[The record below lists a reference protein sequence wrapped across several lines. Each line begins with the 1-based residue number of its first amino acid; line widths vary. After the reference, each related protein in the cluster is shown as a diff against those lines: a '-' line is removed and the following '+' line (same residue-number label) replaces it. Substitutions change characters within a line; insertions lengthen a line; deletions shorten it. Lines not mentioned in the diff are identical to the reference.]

1 MTRKSYNQH
10 NNLHISL
17 EFSKNFKNICQNE
30 ETLPQNTKK
39 GKLFPNILFGNNV
52 KYSPL
57 HPSPNM
63 TFQSIDTTDAPNQHS
78 HGMEATQLIQSN
90 KLEMFHY
97 PVSNLRLEKVCLKC

>member
-1 MTRKSYNQH
+1 MRKPYNRH
-10 NNLHISL
+10 NNSHISL

-57 HPSPNM
+57 SNCVLQDFKM
-63 TFQSIDTTDAPNQHS
+63 TQYFGHFKSEFDAVK
-78 HGMEATQLIQSN
+78 A
-90 KLEMFHY
+90 KLVY
-97 PVSNLRLEKVCLKC
+97 CK